1 MYNNFPY
8 YGLSREKMGVI
19 QANGSKSVHPLLRS
33 YGFSLFG
40 LNNNYSLISEM
51 VLSIH
56 YTTYFSADILG
67 DCRRVHD
74 CFFPCGPRRLKTM
87 INLCIVTVIFQQM
100 KYMYPEYEY
109 II

>member
-1 MYNNFPY
+1 
-8 YGLSREKMGVI
+8 MGVI
-19 QANGSKSVHPLLRS
+19 QANRNKIVHPLLRS
-33 YGFSLFG
+33 YGFTVVSLASIII
-40 LNNNYSLISEM
+40 SLISEIL
-51 VLSIH
+51 LSIH

-74 CFFPCGPRRLKTM
+74 CFFPCGPRRLKTI
-87 INLCIVTVIFQQM
+87 INLFIVTIIFQQM